1 MHFLLRRTLTL
12 FATLLLV
19 SLMTFAVFQV
29 IPGDPALIIL
39 GLEAEE
45 EQIRALQ
52 QKLGSDQP
60 LFQRFIRWLGGV
72 LTGDMGESLR
82 FSLPVTELIWS
93 RFPVTLSLSLMS
105 MGLTV
110 VLAIPLGII
119 AARAQGK
126 WSDYLVSITTQFGM
140 AIPSFWLG
148 ILLMLFFGII
158 LSWFSPGGYVPWSE
172 DIWGAFRSLFLPS
185 LAIAIPQIA
194 VVVRYLRTL
203 IIEQLNADYVRT
215 ARGKGMKERIIIY
228 KHVLR
233 NALIPVV
240 TVLGMIFADV
250 LAGSLIIEQVFAL
263 PGLGRLLISSI
274 SYRDFP
280 LIQGMVVYITL
291 IVILI
296 HFVVDLLYRVLDPR
310 ISLK

>member
-1 MHFLLRRTLTL
+1 
-12 FATLLLV
+12 
-19 SLMTFAVFQV
+19 
-29 IPGDPALIIL
+29 
-39 GLEAEE
+39 
-45 EQIRALQ
+45 
-52 QKLGSDQP
+52 
-60 LFQRFIRWLGGV
+60 
-72 LTGDMGESLR
+72 MGESLR
-82 FSLPVTELIWS
+82 FSQPVTELIWS
-93 RFPVTLSLSLMS
+93 RFPVTLSLSLIS

-110 VLAIPLGII
+110 VIAIPLGIT
-119 AARAQGK
+119 AARAQGR
-126 WSDYLVSITTQFGM
+126 WSDYLVSITTQLGM

-148 ILLMLFFGII
+148 ILLMLVFGII
-158 LSWFSPGGYVPWSE
+158 LRWFSPGGYVPWSE
-172 DIWGAFRSLFLPS
+172 DPMGAFRSLFLPS

-203 IIEQLNADYVRT
+203 IIEQLSADYVRT
-215 ARGKGMKERIIIY
+215 ARSKGIKERIIVY

-296 HFVVDLLYRVLDPR
+296 HFIVDLLYRALDPR
-310 ISLK
+310 ITLK